1 MVKIYKLIMLLLV
14 LFFASF
20 SFSHGEPLNAIT
32 ARPDFMIEVTEAPN
46 AENLHTL
53 NYNGSKKMEIPEAE
67 LVKLRDEKFARQLI
81 IGNFS
86 TENGKVKVININ
98 KFEILDNKILVPSKH
113 KGSTYLLER
122 ETMLRL
128 LNEEIII
135 NWSNWTSILDR
146 RPRNQEQNHDNIP
159 GK

>member
-1 MVKIYKLIMLLLV
+1 MIKIDKRMRLLLI

-20 SFSHGEPLNAIT
+20 SFSQGEPLNAIT
-32 ARPDFMIEVTEAPN
+32 ARPDFMIEITQAPN

-53 NYNGSKKMEIPEAE
+53 NYNGSKEMKIPEAE

-98 KFEILDNKILVPSKH
+98 RFEILDNKILVRSKH
-113 KGSTYLLER
+113 KGLTYLLER
-122 ETMLRL
+122 ETLLRL

-135 NWSNWTSILDR
+135 NWNNWASILDR
-146 RPRNQEQNHDNIP
+146 RPPNQEQNHDNIP